1 MSTSNNTPENSET
14 SHANTDNAA
23 AHTNERIVFG
33 SYTGHIDGPRQAQRL
48 VYEAPPQSRDGQPS
62 SSEASVTSIIKTSV
76 GSMDNSC
83 YLLAVDNDAV
93 LIDAATD
100 APFLLDL
107 ADAAGVKITDVITTH
122 SHYDHVGALKEVLQ
136 QTEARHHASAG
147 DAPDLPADADR
158 VVKDGERF
166 DLASEKLADLHLS
179 GITLHGHTN
188 EGLAIAFDPQSS
200 LGIKAPVH
208 VFTGDSLFPG
218 GVGKT
223 SSPEAFNR
231 LLDDV
236 THKLFDVYDG
246 ATCIHPGHGDDTTLG
261 AEYPH
266 LAEWRERG
274 W

>member
-1 MSTSNNTPENSET
+1 M
-14 SHANTDNAA
+14 
-23 AHTNERIVFG
+23 
-33 SYTGHIDGPRQAQRL
+33 
-48 VYEAPPQSRDGQPS
+48 
-62 SSEASVTSIIKTSV
+62 
-76 GSMDNSC
+76 
-83 YLLAVDNDAV
+83 
-93 LIDAATD
+93 
-100 APFLLDL
+100 
-107 ADAAGVKITDVITTH
+107 
-122 SHYDHVGALKEVLQ
+122 
-136 QTEARHHASAG
+136 
-147 DAPDLPADADR
+147 
-158 VVKDGERF
+158 
-166 DLASEKLADLHLS
+166 S
-179 GITLHGHTN
+179 GITLHGHTR

-200 LGIKAPVH
+200 LGVKAPVH

-246 ATCIHPGHGDDTTLG
+246 STCIHPGHGDDTTLG

>member
-1 MSTSNNTPENSET
+1 MSTSSNTPQNSET
-14 SHANTDNAA
+14 SPANNGNAA
-23 AHTNERIVFG
+23 PRTNERIVFG
-33 SYTGHIDGPRQAQRL
+33 SYTGHIDGPRQVQRL
-48 VYEAPPQSRDGQPS
+48 VYEAPPQVHDERET
-62 SSEASVTSIIKTSV
+62 SSETSVVSIIKTSV

-83 YLLAVDNDAV
+83 YFLAVDDQSV

-122 SHYDHVGALKEVLQ
+122 SHYDHVGALQEVLQ
-136 QTEARHHASAG
+136 QTGARHHASAG
-147 DAPDLPADADR
+147 DAPDLPVDADR
-158 VVKDGERF
+158 VVKDGDKL
-166 DLASEKLADLHLS
+166 DLISEKLAGLHLT
-179 GITLHGHTN
+179 GITLHGHTR
-188 EGLAIAFDPQSS
+188 EGLAIAFNPQSS
-200 LGIKAPVH
+200 LDVKVPVH
-208 VFTGDSLFPG
+208 IFTGDSLFPG

-223 SSPEAFNR
+223 SSSEAFNH

>member
-1 MSTSNNTPENSET
+1 MNTSSNTPENSET
-14 SHANTDNAA
+14 SHANKDNAA
-23 AHTNERIVFG
+23 PRTNERIAFG
-33 SYTGHIDGPRQAQRL
+33 SYTGHIDGPQQAQQL
-48 VYEAPPQSRDGQPS
+48 VYKTPS
-62 SSEASVTSIIKTSV
+62 QAYDEQDTSSDTSVVSIIKTSV

-83 YLLAVDNDAV
+83 YLLAMDDQAV

-100 APFLLDL
+100 ASFLLDL
-107 ADAAGVKITDVITTH
+107 ADAAGVRITDVITTH
-122 SHYDHVGALKEVLQ
+122 SHYDHVGALQEIIQ
-136 QTEARHHASAG
+136 HTGARHHASAG
-147 DAPDLPADADR
+147 DAPDLPADVDR
-158 VVKDGERF
+158 VVKDKESL
-166 DLASEKLADLHLS
+166 DLTNEKLAGLRLT
-179 GITLHGHTN
+179 GITLHGHTR

-200 LGIKAPVH
+200 LGIEAPVH

-223 SSPEAFNR
+223 SSSEAFNR

-246 ATCIHPGHGDDTTLG
+246 STCIHPGHGDDTTLG